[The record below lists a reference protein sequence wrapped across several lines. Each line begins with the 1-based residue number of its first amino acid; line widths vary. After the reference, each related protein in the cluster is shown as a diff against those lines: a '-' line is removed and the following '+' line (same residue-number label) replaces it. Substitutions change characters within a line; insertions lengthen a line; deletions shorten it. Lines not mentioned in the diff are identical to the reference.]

1 MSAVSD
7 MLRKGDLF
15 DFYGELLSDH
25 QKRIYEAYVCED
37 LSLSE
42 IAETEGISR
51 QGVSDLIRRCTQA
64 MERYEKSLGLIERF
78 AKLRSCCDEI
88 IEASDSDRV
97 RQIAESM
104 KEEL

>member
-42 IAETEGISR
+42 IAETEGIR
-51 QGVSDLIRRCTQA
+51 AVPFFRPVYYTKNIYA
-64 MERYEKSLGLIERF
+64 IYIY
-78 AKLRSCCDEI
+78 ANI
-88 IEASDSDRV
+88 I
-97 RQIAESM
+97 
-104 KEEL
+104 LL